1 NLIQTIHP
9 TFARIHITNE
19 KFLNPEEPPLF
30 CMVLRKHLTASFIE
44 SIEQIE
50 MERVVVITLQS
61 KNEIGDITQKQLYIE
76 LMGKHS
82 NIILVDGEKN
92 HIIDCM
98 KHIGDSQN
106 RYSTL
111 LPGQSY
117 TLPPSQD
124 KFNPLEVDVFTFIS
138 N

>member
-1 NLIQTIHP
+1 Y
-9 TFARIHITNE
+9 ARFHITNE
-19 KFLNPEEPPLF
+19 KFVNPEEPPLF

-82 NIILVDGEKN
+82 NIILVEGEKKY
-92 HIIDCM
+92 IIDCF
-98 KHIGDSQN
+98 KHIGVYQKHHRTPIAMN
-106 RYSTL
+106 
-111 LPGQSY
+111 PY
-117 TLPPSQD
+117 TLTP
-124 KFNPLEVDVFTFIS
+124 
-138 N
+138 